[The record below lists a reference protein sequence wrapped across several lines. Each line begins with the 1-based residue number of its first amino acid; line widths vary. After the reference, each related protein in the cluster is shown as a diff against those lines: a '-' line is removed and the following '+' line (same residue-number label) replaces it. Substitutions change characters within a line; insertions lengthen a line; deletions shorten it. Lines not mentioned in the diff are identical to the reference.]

1 MSLIKQRQGQLGVNR
16 VEKIVLSDWGAR
28 WQPLDAHNDDGVDGL
43 IFLER
48 GQELSGQIV
57 FAQVKC
63 VKAYK
68 RSDGH
73 YAIPI
78 NSQKLARN
86 LDTWRKVVGAA
97 IVILVDPQ
105 TLTARWVDAKP
116 DTSTTASQVLVPEA
130 QLFDETAIDKIS
142 KLCGTLHQDLLA
154 QKVHTFADDFP
165 HLRAS
170 THLQVATRSLY
181 KSLAQSSLSLG
192 PDREHVVFDRDGWR
206 HITRPN
212 RSQLARHQSFVLL
225 GAARKII
232 ETCDKELCKL
242 QRSETKDGKT
252 LFFHLDS
259 MVTFPFRQT
268 GLVRLVLRRSLKR
281 SSENTS
287 VKFWTLYEPRR
298 KHSGL
303 GVQEPRHP

>member
-1 MSLIKQRQGQLGVNR
+1 MGLSTQRQGQIGVNA

-48 GQELSGQIV
+48 GQKLSGQIV

-63 VKAYK
+63 VKTK
-68 RSDGH
+68 RREDGH
-73 YAIPI
+73 FAIPI
-78 NSQKLARN
+78 DSKKLARN
-86 LDTWRKVVGAA
+86 LDVWRKVVGAA

-105 TLTARWVDAKP
+105 TLTARWVDAKL
-116 DTSTTASQVLVPEA
+116 DSSTTVSQVLVPEA
-130 QLFDETAIDKIS
+130 QLFDAAARSEIG

-154 QKVHTFADDFP
+154 QRVHTFADDFP

-170 THLQVATRSLY
+170 SHLQVSTRSLY
-181 KSLAQSSLSLG
+181 KSLAQLSPRIG
-192 PDREHVVFDRDGWR
+192 SERERVVFDRDGWR

-232 ETCDKELCKL
+232 ETYDKELCIL
-242 QRSETKDGKT
+242 PGSQTKDGT
-252 LFFHLDS
+252 TRFFQLDS

-268 GLVRLVLRRSLKR
+268 GLVRLVIQKSLTR
-281 SSENTS
+281 PLEDAPL
-287 VKFWTLYEPRR
+287 KFWTLYEPRR
-298 KHSGL
+298 KHSLL